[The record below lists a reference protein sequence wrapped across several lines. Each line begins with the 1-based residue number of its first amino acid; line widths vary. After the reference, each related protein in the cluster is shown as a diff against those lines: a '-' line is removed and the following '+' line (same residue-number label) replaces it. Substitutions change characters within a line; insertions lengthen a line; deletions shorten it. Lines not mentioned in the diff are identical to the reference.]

1 MNRRDFLLTGSA
13 ALGAL
18 ATGVHALEPHQ
29 RPLRIGFL
37 GASHSHAAQKVKLVR
52 ESADWTFLGVC
63 EESPSRREK
72 YGNQG
77 IRLLSQEELL
87 KEAEVVVVESAVRHH
102 ARHAKLA
109 LEAGA
114 HVHVEKPPAHTL
126 ADFVELQRIAKEKQ
140 RLLQVGYMWRYNPGI
155 NAALEAARKGWLGD
169 VHLVRATINTSHS
182 AATRKEVAEFR
193 GGTMFELGCHV
204 LDPVVRL
211 LGRPAEVISH
221 LRKHGSADDTLADN
235 TTAILEYPKA
245 TAIITSLALQPNA
258 GVHRSFEIIGSNGMA
273 LVKPIEQ
280 PTLVVELAKAAGPYR
295 AGSQTV
301 NLPRYERYVE
311 EFVALAGAIRS
322 GQPLMITPAEELLVH
337 ETLLRAC
344 QMEGVPSKPRVLGP
358 GKSFP

>member
-18 ATGVHALEPHQ
+18 ATGLKAAEPE
-29 RPLRIGFL
+29 RRIRIGFL
-37 GASHSHAAQKVKLVR
+37 GVSHSHAAQKVKLVR
-52 ESADWTFLGVC
+52 ESPDWTFIGIC
-63 EESPSRREK
+63 EEDPALRGK
-72 YGNQG
+72 YAKQE
-77 IRLLSQEELL
+77 IRLMPQEELL
-87 KEAEVVVVESAVRHH
+87 RECEVIVVESAVRDH
-102 ARHAKLA
+102 ARHSKLA
-109 LEAGA
+109 LAAGA

-126 ADFVELQRIAKEKQ
+126 AEFVELQALAKEKQ
-140 RLLQVGYMWRYNPGI
+140 RLLQVGYMWRFNPGI
-155 NAALEAARKGWLGD
+155 NAVLDAARKGWLGD
-169 VHLVRATINTSHS
+169 IHLVRATINTSHS

-211 LGRPAEVISH
+211 LGRPPEVISH

-258 GVHRSFEIIGSNGMA
+258 GAHRSFEIIGTNGVA

-280 PTLVVELAKAAGPYR
+280 PTLTMDLVKSAGPYR
-295 AGSQTV
+295 AGLQKV
-301 NLPRYERYVE
+301 DLPRYERYAD
-311 EFVALAGAIRS
+311 EFVALAAAIRS
-322 GQPLMITPAEELLVH
+322 GIPLGVTPEEELTVH

-344 QMEGVPSKPRVLGP
+344 GMA
-358 GKSFP
+358 